1 MASSLSPSS
10 NPSGKPVYGTFSAPT
25 VADLGAAGDGGESG
39 LLPRAAAASTADAAA
54 ADHDGDLVTAAEDQD
69 LHRGLQQR
77 HLSMLGIAGAI
88 GTGLFL
94 GLGGA
99 VQGAGPLGALL
110 AYATVGLVVCA
121 VQFALGEVAALL
133 PVTGSFVRHAEF
145 FVDPALGFAIGWNL
159 VYGNI
164 LSIPAEITAICV
176 LFSYWF
182 DPVEDIS
189 PAVWIVVFIVLTAA
203 VGFAFIRVFG
213 EIEFIFAL
221 IKIVLVVFL
230 IVLGLVIN
238 LGGIP
243 GTERIGFRYWKDP
256 GPFVE
261 LIPIASGDWGR
272 FLAYWSVMTGAVF
285 SFAGVESIA
294 MAAAEAQN
302 PRRAIPR
309 ACKRVFARIV
319 IFYILAVLIVGMLVA
334 SDDERLGNASGT
346 AAQSPFVIAA
356 SAAGI
361 KAIPSIV
368 NAVVI
373 TSAWSASNQSLLSGT
388 RVLYGLA
395 LKKQAPQIFLR
406 TTSWG
411 TPYVCVGL
419 FSLFMLLSF
428 MSLSNGALTV
438 FYWLVNLTAAGV
450 LVSWCTILLN
460 HIRLKL
466 SMRRQNI
473 PTSRLPWNNSWT
485 FYSSCVAL
493 VMCILILFTSGFT
506 VFTKGNW
513 DAAKFVSSYLDIPL
527 VLGAYLIWKFLKK
540 TEVVPLDSIPLLAAL
555 EQVDLY
561 PDMPEPKQ
569 TGWLRTVSWLWN

>member
-1 MASSLSPSS
+1 MYI
-10 NPSGKPVYGTFSAPT
+10 NRWIQT
-25 VADLGAAGDGGESG
+25 
-39 LLPRAAAASTADAAA
+39 
-54 ADHDGDLVTAAEDQD
+54 
-69 LHRGLQQR
+69 
-77 HLSMLGIAGAI
+77 
-88 GTGLFL
+88 
-94 GLGGA
+94 
-99 VQGAGPLGALL
+99 
-110 AYATVGLVVCA
+110 
-121 VQFALGEVAALL
+121 
-133 PVTGSFVRHAEF
+133 
-145 FVDPALGFAIGWNL
+145 NL
-159 VYGNI
+159 YTQN
-164 LSIPAEITAICV
+164 
-176 LFSYWF
+176 
-182 DPVEDIS
+182 
-189 PAVWIVVFIVLTAA
+189 
-203 VGFAFIRVFG
+203 
-213 EIEFIFAL
+213 
-221 IKIVLVVFL
+221 
-230 IVLGLVIN
+230 
-238 LGGIP
+238 
-243 GTERIGFRYWKDP
+243 P

-261 LIPIASGDWGR
+261 LVPIASGDWGK

-334 SDDERLGNASGT
+334 SDDPRLGDASGT

-361 KAIPSIV
+361 RAIPSVV

-395 LKKQAPQIFLR
+395 LKKQAPRIFLR

-419 FSLFMLLSF
+419 FTFFMLLSF

-438 FYWLVNLTAAGV
+438 FFWLVNLTAAGV

-473 PTSRLPWNNSWT
+473 STSRLPWNNWWT
-485 FYSSCVAL
+485 CKLPYYVE
-493 VMCILILFTSGFT
+493 
-506 VFTKGNW
+506 N
-513 DAAKFVSSYLDIPL
+513 YL
-527 VLGAYLIWKFLKK
+527 A
-540 TEVVPLDSIPLLAAL
+540 
-555 EQVDLY
+555 
-561 PDMPEPKQ
+561 
-569 TGWLRTVSWLWN
+569 